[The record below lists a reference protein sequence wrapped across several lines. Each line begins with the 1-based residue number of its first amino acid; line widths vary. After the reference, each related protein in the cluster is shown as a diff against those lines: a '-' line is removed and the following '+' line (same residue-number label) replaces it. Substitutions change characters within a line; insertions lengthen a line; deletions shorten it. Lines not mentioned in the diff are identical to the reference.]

1 MAHLVTL
8 IPGDGIG
15 PEVSEATRRVLDAT
29 GVPIEWVVEEA
40 GAEVLAREGTTLPER
55 VLDRIRDSRV
65 AIKGPITT
73 PVGSGFRSVNV
84 ELRQTLDLFAAVR
97 PSRSLAGLPTR
108 HPDVDLVVIR
118 ENTEDLYQGI
128 EFEKGTPEAL
138 ELREELRRL
147 SGRELREDSGFTV
160 KPISVT
166 GARRIVRFAL
176 EYVRAHGRR
185 KVTLGHKA
193 NIMRFSD
200 GLFLSIGQIEAEG
213 HPEVWFEEMEIDQL
227 SMRLVREPS
236 AFDVLLLPN
245 LYGDIIS
252 DLCAGLV
259 GGLGLA
265 AGANLGWEY
274 AVFEPVHGSAPDIA
288 GKGVANP
295 IAMILSGAMLLRHLQ
310 EPAAAEAVERAVDRV
325 LERGDVRTPDLGGT
339 SSTDEVAAAI
349 DRGALGVSGKVVR
362 RRTDVLVALAG
373 LALFVPCAIIASDGT
388 VGPVELAV
396 FHAINGLPEAL
407 SPVMQWVQWLGVL
420 AVGPIVALG
429 AALFRRWRLA
439 IACLLVTVEKLV
451 FERIVWQ
458 LVERSRPGKTIAD
471 AIVRGDTPMTG
482 ASFVSGHVILV
493 TGLAWVLTPY
503 LRGAWR
509 ALPWVVVGLVA
520 FARVYLGAH
529 APLDV
534 LGGFALGLVAGG
546 IANVIVGL
554 EPRTA
559 GVADH
564 AGARYG

>member
-1 MAHLVTL
+1 VAHLVTL

-40 GAEVLAREGTTLPER
+40 GAEALAREGTTLPGR
-55 VLDRIRDSRV
+55 VLDRIRESRV

-84 ELRQTLDLFAAVR
+84 ELRQALDLFAAVR

-128 EFEKGTPEAL
+128 EFEQGTPEAL

-176 EYVRAHGRR
+176 EFVAAHGRR

-227 SMRLVREPS
+227 SMRLVREP
-236 AFDVLLLPN
+236 AEFDVLLLPN

-288 GKGVANP
+288 GRGVANP
-295 IAMILSGAMLLRHLQ
+295 IAMILSGAMLLRHLH
-310 EPAAAEAVERAVDRV
+310 EAAAASAVERAVDRV
-325 LERGDVRTPDLGGT
+325 LDRGDARTADLGGT

-349 DRGALGVSGKVVR
+349 
-362 RRTDVLVALAG
+362 
-373 LALFVPCAIIASDGT
+373 
-388 VGPVELAV
+388 E
-396 FHAINGLPEAL
+396 
-407 SPVMQWVQWLGVL
+407 
-420 AVGPIVALG
+420 
-429 AALFRRWRLA
+429 
-439 IACLLVTVEKLV
+439 
-451 FERIVWQ
+451 
-458 LVERSRPGKTIAD
+458 
-471 AIVRGDTPMTG
+471 DT
-482 ASFVSGHVILV
+482 
-493 TGLAWVLTPY
+493 
-503 LRGAWR
+503 LRG
-509 ALPWVVVGLVA
+509 
-520 FARVYLGAH
+520 
-529 APLDV
+529 
-534 LGGFALGLVAGG
+534 
-546 IANVIVGL
+546 
-554 EPRTA
+554 
-559 GVADH
+559 
-564 AGARYG
+564 

>member
-29 GVPIEWVVEEA
+29 GVPIQWVVEEA
-40 GAEVLAREGTTLPER
+40 GADILAHEGTTLPGR
-55 VLDRIRDSRV
+55 VLDQIRDSRV

-84 ELRQTLDLFAAVR
+84 ELRQALDLFAAVR
-97 PSRSLAGLPTR
+97 PSRSLPGLPTR

-128 EFEKGTPEAL
+128 EFERGTPDAL
-138 ELREELRRL
+138 KLREELLRL

-176 EYVRAHGRR
+176 DFVGAHGRR

-227 SMRLVREPS
+227 SMRLVREP
-236 AFDVLLLPN
+236 AEFDVLLLPN

-288 GKGVANP
+288 GRGIANP
-295 IAMILSGAMLLRHLQ
+295 IAMILSGVMLLRHLH
-310 EPAAAEAVERAVDRV
+310 EAAAATAVERAVDRV
-325 LERGDVRTPDLGGT
+325 LERGVARTPDLGGT
-339 SSTDEVAAAI
+339 SSTDAVAAAI
-349 DRGALGVSGKVVR
+349 EE
-362 RRTDVLVALAG
+362 T
-373 LALFVPCAIIASDGT
+373 
-388 VGPVELAV
+388 
-396 FHAINGLPEAL
+396 
-407 SPVMQWVQWLGVL
+407 
-420 AVGPIVALG
+420 
-429 AALFRRWRLA
+429 
-439 IACLLVTVEKLV
+439 
-451 FERIVWQ
+451 
-458 LVERSRPGKTIAD
+458 
-471 AIVRGDTPMTG
+471 
-482 ASFVSGHVILV
+482 
-493 TGLAWVLTPY
+493 
-503 LRGAWR
+503 LRG
-509 ALPWVVVGLVA
+509 
-520 FARVYLGAH
+520 
-529 APLDV
+529 
-534 LGGFALGLVAGG
+534 
-546 IANVIVGL
+546 
-554 EPRTA
+554 
-559 GVADH
+559 
-564 AGARYG
+564 